1 MQLTMDN
8 NYYNDLAIKAVE
20 DIEAF
25 NELYNY
31 YFPRVYN
38 FLFVRLKDTTSTDDV
53 ISEVFIKVFNNL
65 SKYNG
70 QRGSFSTW
78 LFRIAINQST
88 DYLRKI
94 QSRKENTWEDFFD
107 PAIPHYE
114 EPEAK
119 LLINERKQELLKAME
134 NLKER
139 DRYILELKYWS
150 DLSNKEIA
158 DIMDISPANVGIILF
173 RAIGSLKKFMN
184 EA

>member
-8 NYYNDLAIKAVE
+8 NYYNDLAIKAVD

-25 NELYNY
+25 NELYDY

-38 FLFVRLKDTTSTDDV
+38 FLFARLKDTTSTDDV

-65 SKYNG
+65 SKYNA

-94 QSRKENTWEDFFD
+94 QNRKENTWEDFF
-107 PAIPHYE
+107 I
-114 EPEAK
+114 
-119 LLINERKQELLKAME
+119 
-134 NLKER
+134 
-139 DRYILELKYWS
+139 
-150 DLSNKEIA
+150 
-158 DIMDISPANVGIILF
+158 
-173 RAIGSLKKFMN
+173 
-184 EA
+184 